1 MKRVPWILPTAVA
14 MCLVLCQSASTTSQ
28 VAPSAPASAYLGFDR
43 NDYPGDENLQL
54 LRETFSYAGFW
65 LNRPPGEEANPWA
78 GKRRALESAGF
89 GFLVLFNGRLF
100 AGLKTV
106 SHAGKLSKSDAQVA
120 IAAARRE
127 GFPAG
132 TVIFLDQEE
141 GGRMLPE
148 QKAYIYAWVDEI
160 TATGFRAGIYGSGIA
175 AKDSGASVVTVE
187 DIHQSAAGRRIVYWV
202 THDDCPPSPG
212 CAYPRRPPS
221 PTDSGMSFAEVW
233 QYAQSPKRQE
243 VASECP

>member
-1 MKRVPWILPTAVA
+1 MDFS
-14 MCLVLCQSASTTSQ
+14 CSST
-28 VAPSAPASAYLGFDR
+28 G
-43 NDYPGDENLQL
+43 
-54 LRETFSYAGFW
+54 
-65 LNRPPGEEANPWA
+65 
-78 GKRRALESAGF
+78 
-89 GFLVLFNGRLF
+89 LF

-106 SHAGKLSKSDAQVA
+106 SHAGKLGKSDAQVA

-175 AKDSGASVVTVE
+175 AKEDGGASVVTVE
-187 DIHQSAAGRRIVYWV
+187 
-202 THDDCPPSPG
+202 
-212 CAYPRRPPS
+212 
-221 PTDSGMSFAEVW
+221 
-233 QYAQSPKRQE
+233 
-243 VASECP
+243 ASTKVQPEGESYIG